1 LPRIIGQGRA
11 AELLYTGRNFSAEEG
26 LAWGYYNRLVEAD
39 ALVDEA
45 IGLAQQLAEGPSF
58 AHMITK
64 TQLNQEWSMSLEQ
77 AIEAEAQ
84 AQAICMQT
92 ADFERAYRAFV
103 DKQKPRFE
111 GN

>member
-1 LPRIIGQGRA
+1 MPGHGPLCGVEGPREMKAYLEYVRS
-11 AELLYTGRNFSAEEG
+11 ESKRFY
-26 LAWGYYNRLVEAD
+26 
-39 ALVDEA
+39 EA

-84 AQAICMQT
+84 AQAICMQS
-92 ADFERAYRAFV
+92 ADFERAYHAFV
-103 DKQKPRFE
+103 DKRKPRFE
-111 GN
+111 GD